1 RSELMTGKPDGDKR
15 LFDGRS
21 GAERLYYHAI
31 VPLDLAKPSP
41 TKELP
46 LTLRRGITVTGRV
59 LGPDGKGIPRGFL
72 FCSGELLPAQKNV
85 LELPYAL
92 GEHLSGAVRI
102 ENGRFELRGCD
113 PDKNYRL
120 FFFEDI
126 GEPGKEPGHAV
137 SNTPFALTEARRG
150 AILEIRPKEM
160 AGKPLTVKLEA
171 PGAAEVRFLDIKGRP
186 LKRVGGYQGADAWHF
201 DFVDVDG
208 KAI

>member
-1 RSELMTGKPDGDKR
+1 DQAEIVFVPLRENNPKRRTDMTVGTAYPVFSQPDGSYQLVVPPQPGHLFCTVLGGDFLHQVINRSELMTGKPDGDKR

-31 VPLDLAKPSP
+31 VPLDLAKPSL

-126 GEPGKEPGHAV
+126 GKPGKEPGHAV
-137 SNTPFALTEARRG
+137 INTPFAL
-150 AILEIRPKEM
+150 
-160 AGKPLTVKLEA
+160 
-171 PGAAEVRFLDIKGRP
+171 
-186 LKRVGGYQGADAWHF
+186 
-201 DFVDVDG
+201 
-208 KAI
+208 